1 MAVRL
6 SQPISS
12 IQAEYDVVVVGSGYG
27 GAIAASRLARA
38 GRKVCLLERGRE
50 WLPGDFPKTL
60 DEAAPEAQIRQR
72 GECLGRRDGL
82 YEFIVG
88 GDIDVFKGCGL
99 GGTSLVNANVSLRPE
114 PRVFE
119 QPEWPRPLRQ
129 HPNEPLD
136 ALLTEG
142 FQRAEQMLGA
152 KPYPRNAP
160 LKLRALER
168 CAENVGGRFYR
179 PPINVTFEAALPNAF
194 GVDQPACTD
203 CGDCV
208 TGCNYGAKNTVAMN
222 YLPDA
227 VRHGASIFCQVD
239 VRRVARV
246 SGKWNVYFDI
256 PDAHRE
262 RFGPSNEPF
271 VRAEV
276 VVLAGGSLGST
287 EILLR
292 SREAGLSLSPQLG
305 RKFTG
310 NGDVLGFAYNDDI
323 PVNAVGA
330 GARDPAAH
338 EPVGPCITGIIDKR
352 ALDDFK
358 QGLVVEEGVLPGA
371 LAELYPSLF
380 RTVAD
385 TLGQDTDGGI
395 LDELREAG
403 RELLSAGSAYRGAM
417 RNTQTFL
424 VMTHD
429 RGDGELSLV
438 NDDIAVTWAGIG
450 SQPVFQHV
458 NDTLLRATAANGGT
472 LVPNPSWSA
481 WLGKKLITVHPL
493 GGCAMGEDA
502 ASGVVDERGRVFRG
516 ASGRE
521 VHDGLYVA
529 DGAILPRSAGVNPLL
544 TISAL
549 AERICALMAKDRGW
563 QIDYDSPGK
572 PLPAIRDEPVGVRFT
587 ERMAGYFSSQ
597 VLDDYRRGYDH
608 GRGHDQMFSFLLT
621 IETTDVRA
629 MLENPQH
636 RAQAVGSVTA
646 PALGDGV
653 LSVIE
658 GDFRLFTKT
667 EEAGTR
673 QMSYRLV
680 LRNAAGRHYFLD
692 GFKAIRDDRGADL
705 WSDTTT
711 LYITL
716 YDGQDANAPIL
727 GRGILKISAL
737 DFARQLTTMQGTG
750 GAGAAD
756 RLQGLY
762 AFGNFFAGTLFQTY
776 AGVRVAPRFFDPT
789 ASPRRRRALRVP
801 VPLTVPV
808 TTADGVSIR
817 LTRFPGGTR
826 GPVLLS
832 HGLGVSSAIFTLD
845 TIDTNLVEYLC
856 GHGFDVWALD
866 YRMSI
871 ELPTAKQRAN
881 GDVVAKYD
889 YPAAVARVLELSGQ
903 SSLDV
908 LAHCFGSTTCCMAML
923 AGLTGVRSLVL
934 SNTALH
940 VQTPTA
946 TRLKSGLHV
955 PGVLDR
961 LGFDTLDAE
970 AATDDPWWERAF
982 DLALQVWPQDEEE
995 RCDSATCHRI
1005 SFLYGLLYEHDQL
1018 NAATHATLH
1027 ETFGVANIDA
1037 FKHLARLVRAQR
1049 LVDASGRDSYMP
1061 HLARL
1066 AVPATILHGA
1076 ENQCFL
1082 PESTER
1088 TYVLL
1093 REHNDPS
1100 LYRRHVIQNYGHI
1113 DCIMGKRA
1121 DQDVFP
1127 YVLEHLER
1135 VEALR
1140 AHGG

>member
-38 GRKVCLLERGRE
+38 GRRVCLLERGRE

-60 DEAAPEAQIRQR
+60 DEVAPEAQVRQH

-82 YEFIVG
+82 YEFVVG

-99 GGTSLVNANVSLRPE
+99 GGTSLVNANVSLSPD

-119 QPEWPRPLRQ
+119 QPEWPSPLRQ
-129 HPNEPLD
+129 HPGEPMD
-136 ALLTEG
+136 ELLAQG
-142 FQRAEQMLGA
+142 FQRAFRMLGA
-152 KPYPRNAP
+152 TPYPRPAP

-168 CAENVGGRFYR
+168 CAQNVGGQFYR
-179 PPINVTFEAALPNAF
+179 PPINVTFDAALPNAV

-208 TGCNYGAKNTVAMN
+208 TGCNYGSKNTVAMN

-239 VRRVARV
+239 VRRIARV
-246 SGKWNVYFDI
+246 PGKWHVYFDV

-262 RFGPSNEPF
+262 RFGPRNEPF
-271 VRAEV
+271 VRAEL

-292 SREAGLSLSPQLG
+292 SREAGLDLSPQLG

-330 GARDPAAH
+330 GARAPSAQK
-338 EPVGPCITGIIDKR
+338 PVGPCITGIIDKR
-352 ALDDFK
+352 AVDDFK
-358 QGLVVEEGVLPGA
+358 QGLVVEEGVLPGP

-385 TLGQDTDGGI
+385 TLGQDTDSGI
-395 LDELREAG
+395 FDELREAG
-403 RELLSAGSAYRGAM
+403 RELLSVGSAYRGAM
-417 RNTQTFL
+417 HNTQTFL

-438 NDDIAVTWAGIG
+438 NDDIAVAWAGIG

-481 WLGKKLITVHPL
+481 WLGKKLVTVHPL

-502 ASGVVDERGRVFRG
+502 ESGVVDERGRVFRG
-516 ASGRE
+516 ASGSE
-521 VHDGLYVA
+521 VHEGLYVA

-549 AERICALMAKDRGW
+549 AERICVLMAQDHGW
-563 QIDYDSPGK
+563 RIDYESPGA
-572 PLPAIRDEPVGVRFT
+572 PLPSIREEPVGVRFT
-587 ERMAGYFSSQ
+587 ERMAGYFSSK
-597 VLDDYRRGYDH
+597 VHDDYQRGYRDGQH
-608 GRGHDQMFSFLLT
+608 QGGAFSFLLT
-621 IETTDVRA
+621 IEATDVRA

-636 RAQAVGSVTA
+636 RALAVGTVSA
-646 PALGDGV
+646 PALGEGV
-653 LSVIE
+653 LSVIQ
-658 GDFRLFTKT
+658 GDFRLFTSAA
-667 EEAGTR
+667 EAGTR
-673 QMSYRLV
+673 QMLYRLV

-692 GFKAIRDDRGADL
+692 GFKVIRDDAGADS

-716 YDGQDANAPIL
+716 HDGQNANAPIL
-727 GRGILKISAL
+727 GKGILNISAL

-750 GAGAAD
+750 GADATD

-776 AGVRVAPRFFDPT
+776 AGVLVGPGFFNPT

-801 VPLTVPV
+801 PPLTVPV
-808 TTADGVSIR
+808 RTADGASIR
-817 LTRFPGGTR
+817 LTRFAGGQR

-832 HGLGVSSAIFTLD
+832 HGLGVSSRIFTLD
-845 TIDTNLVEYLC
+845 TVDTNLVEYLC

-881 GDVVAKYD
+881 GDVVA
-889 YPAAVARVLELSGQ
+889 
-903 SSLDV
+903 
-908 LAHCFGSTTCCMAML
+908 
-923 AGLTGVRSLVL
+923 
-934 SNTALH
+934 
-940 VQTPTA
+940 
-946 TRLKSGLHV
+946 
-955 PGVLDR
+955 
-961 LGFDTLDAE
+961 
-970 AATDDPWWERAF
+970 
-982 DLALQVWPQDEEE
+982 
-995 RCDSATCHRI
+995 
-1005 SFLYGLLYEHDQL
+1005 
-1018 NAATHATLH
+1018 
-1027 ETFGVANIDA
+1027 
-1037 FKHLARLVRAQR
+1037 
-1049 LVDASGRDSYMP
+1049 
-1061 HLARL
+1061 
-1066 AVPATILHGA
+1066 
-1076 ENQCFL
+1076 
-1082 PESTER
+1082 
-1088 TYVLL
+1088 
-1093 REHNDPS
+1093 
-1100 LYRRHVIQNYGHI
+1100 
-1113 DCIMGKRA
+1113 
-1121 DQDVFP
+1121 
-1127 YVLEHLER
+1127 
-1135 VEALR
+1135 
-1140 AHGG
+1140 

>member
-1 MAVRL
+1 MAIRL
-6 SQPISS
+6 SRPISS

-38 GRKVCLLERGRE
+38 GRRVCLLERGRE
-50 WLPGDFPKTL
+50 WLPGDFPRTL
-60 DEAAPEAQIRQR
+60 DEAAPEAQVRKH

-82 YEFIVG
+82 YEFVVG
-88 GDIDVFKGCGL
+88 QDIDVFKGCGL
-99 GGTSLVNANVSLRPE
+99 GGTSLVNANVSLTPD

-119 QPEWPRPLRQ
+119 QPEWPSPLRQ
-129 HPNEPLD
+129 RPNEPLD
-136 ALLTEG
+136 GLLAEG
-142 FQRAEQMLGA
+142 FQRAAQMLGA
-152 KPYPRNAP
+152 KPYPRVAP

-168 CAENVGGRFYR
+168 SAEAVGGNFYR
-179 PPINVTFEAALPNAF
+179 PPINVTFDAELPNAF

-227 VRHGASIFCQVD
+227 VRHGAAIFCQVD
-239 VRRVARV
+239 VKRVARAA
-246 SGKWNVYFDI
+246 GKWNVYFDI

-262 RFGPSNEPF
+262 RFGPRNEPF

-292 SREAGLSLSPQLG
+292 SREAGLSLSPLIG

-330 GARDPAAH
+330 GTRSPSAH
-338 EPVGPCITGIIDKR
+338 QPVGPCITGIIDQR
-352 ALDDFK
+352 SVNEFK
-358 QGLVVEEGVLPGA
+358 QGLVVEEGVLPGP

-385 TLGQDTDGGI
+385 TLGQDTDSGVF
-395 LDELREAG
+395 DELREAG

-417 RNTQTFL
+417 HNTQTFL

-429 RGDGELSLV
+429 DGGGELALV
-438 NDDIAVTWAGIG
+438 NDEITIAWAGVG
-450 SQPVFQHV
+450 SQAVFQHV

-472 LVPNPSWSA
+472 LVPNPQWSQ
-481 WLGKKLITVHPL
+481 WLGRKLVTVHPL
-493 GGCAMGEDA
+493 GGCPMGDHAEHGA
-502 ASGVVDERGRVFRG
+502 VDERGRVFSG
-516 ASGRE
+516 TSGRE

-529 DGAILPRSAGVNPLL
+529 DGAIIPRSAGVNPLL

-549 AERICALMAKDRGW
+549 AERICVLMAEDRGW
-563 QIDYDSPGK
+563 QIDYESAGGS
-572 PLPAIRDEPVGVRFT
+572 LPSVRDEPVGVRFT

-597 VLDDYRRGYDH
+597 VRDDYQRGYSE
-608 GRGHDQMFSFLLT
+608 GQNQNGAFSFLLT
-621 IETTDVRA
+621 IEATDVRA

-636 RAQAVGSVTA
+636 RALAVGSVTA
-646 PALGDGV
+646 PALGEGV

-658 GDFRLFTKT
+658 GDFRLFTSA
-667 EEAGTR
+667 EEVGTR
-673 QMSYRLV
+673 QMLYRLV
-680 LRNAAGRHYFLD
+680 LRNTAGRHYFLD
-692 GFKAIRDDRGADL
+692 GFKVIRDDAGSDL

-716 YDGQDANAPIL
+716 HDGQNAAAPIL
-727 GRGILKISAL
+727 GKGILRISAL

-750 GAGAAD
+750 GADAAD
-756 RLQGLY
+756 RVQGLY

-776 AGVRVAPRFFDPT
+776 AGVLVGPGFFDPT
-789 ASPRRRRALRVP
+789 ALPRRRRTLRVP
-801 VPLTVPV
+801 TPLTVPV
-808 TTADGVSIR
+808 NTADGASIR
-817 LTRFPGGTR
+817 LTRFCGGQR

-832 HGLGVSSAIFTLD
+832 HGLGVSSRIFTLD

-871 ELPTAKQRAN
+871 ELPTAKQRAS

-889 YPAAVARVLELSGQ
+889 YPAAVARVLELTGQ
-903 SSLDV
+903 RSLDV
-908 LAHCFGSTTCCMAML
+908 LAHCFGSTTFCMAML
-923 AGLTGVRSLVL
+923 AGLSGVRSAVL
-934 SNTALH
+934 SNVALH
-940 VQTPTA
+940 VLTPA
-946 TRLKSGLHV
+946 GTRLKSGLHV

-961 LGFDTLDAE
+961 LGFDDLDAE

-982 DLALQVWPQDEEE
+982 DLALHAWPRAEEE

-1037 FKHLARLVRAQR
+1037 FKHLARLVREQQ
-1049 LVDASGRDSYMP
+1049 LVDAAGGDSYMP
-1061 HLARL
+1061 HLGRL
-1066 AVPATILHGA
+1066 AVPITILHGE
-1076 ENQCFL
+1076 ENHCFL

-1088 TYVLL
+1088 THTLL
-1093 REHNDPS
+1093 QRHNDPT
-1100 LYRRHVIQNYGHI
+1100 LYRRQVIPNYGHI

-1127 YVLEHLER
+1127 YVLNHLER
-1135 VEALR
+1135 VEAR
-1140 AHGG
+1140 ARQS